1 MVAGHSGEEA
11 PALCT
16 WSWALLLPPQGSCLL
31 GYCPVNV
38 GNDDLVV
45 PVPQVYG
52 PCTAAG
58 ALILGCDT
66 KHDII
71 WAILEVQFRLS

>member
-1 MVAGHSGEEA
+1 MRE
-11 PALCT
+11 PLALCT
-16 WSWALLLPPQGSCLL
+16 LRWALLSPPQGSSLL

-45 PVPQVYG
+45 PVPQVNG
-52 PCTAAG
+52 PSTAAG

-66 KHDII
+66 KHDVV